1 MAVDDPAPTGKL
13 TDAESEA
20 AESSTAATDSASVDA
35 SADDDGD
42 VAAAPSS
49 MVRRALG
56 VIVVIVVIVAGLCGW
71 LGFRAYQS
79 HQHQQ
84 QRALFLQVGRQG
96 AVNLTTIDYQHAEA
110 DVQRILDNA
119 AGTFHDDFVQR
130 AQPFVDV
137 VKRVQSTSVGKVTAA
152 GLESESKT
160 GAQILV
166 AVSVKTSMPGSTAER
181 PRAWRMRVTVE
192 KVGDDTKVSNV
203 EFVP

>member
-1 MAVDDPAPTGKL
+1 MAVDDPAPTGEL
-13 TDAESEA
+13 TDAESET
-20 AESSTAATDSASVDA
+20 AESPTAATDSASIDA
-35 SADDDGD
+35 SADDAGE

-49 MVRRALG
+49 TVRRAL
-56 VIVVIVVIVAGLCGW
+56 VVTVLIVVTIAGLCGW

-79 HQHQQ
+79 HQDQ
-84 QRALFLQVGRQG
+84 QRRALLLQVGRQG
-96 AVNLTTIDYQHAEA
+96 AVNLTTIDHQHAEA

-137 VKRVQSTSVGKVTAA
+137 VKRVQSTSVGTVTAA

>member
-1 MAVDDPAPTGKL
+1 MAVDDPAPTGEL
-13 TDAESEA
+13 TDAESVT
-20 AESSTAATDSASVDA
+20 AEPLTAATDSTSVDA
-35 SADDDGD
+35 SAEGDGD

-49 MVRRALG
+49 TVRRALLVG
-56 VIVVIVVIVAGLCGW
+56 AVIVVTIAGLCGW

-79 HQHQQ
+79 HHDQQ
-84 QRALFLQVGRQG
+84 LRAMFLQVGGQG

-137 VKRVQSTSVGKVTAA
+137 VKRVQSTSVGTVTAA
-152 GLESESKT
+152 GLESESKS
-160 GAQILV
+160 GAQVLV

-181 PRAWRMRVTVE
+181 PRAWRMRITVE
-192 KVGDDTKVSNV
+192 KVGDDTRVSNV